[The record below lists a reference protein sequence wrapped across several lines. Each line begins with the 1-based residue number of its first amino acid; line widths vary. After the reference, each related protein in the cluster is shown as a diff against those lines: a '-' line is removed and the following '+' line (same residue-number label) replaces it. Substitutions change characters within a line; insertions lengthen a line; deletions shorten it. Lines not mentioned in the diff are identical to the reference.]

1 MKNNTQNNFRLYYAY
16 FGPRP
21 NATMFTIP
29 VSSIYEAA
37 LVKHTLAYSDLIKYG
52 QGVTPDYDSM
62 IGLEVFENGE
72 WVDWYDE
79 DGNDDMEA
87 WLEENEPEN
96 YAKIQD
102 LCKHFRAIRKNG
114 ADLTIEDDE

>member
-1 MKNNTQNNFRLYYAY
+1 MNTQKNYRLYYAY
-16 FGPRP
+16 FSIDS
-21 NATMFTIP
+21 TMFTIP
-29 VSSIYEAA
+29 VDSIYEAA

-87 WLEENEPEN
+87 WLEEYEPEN

-114 ADLTIEDDE
+114 EDLTIKIDTEE

>member
-1 MKNNTQNNFRLYYAY
+1 MKNNTQNNYRLYYAY
-16 FGPRP
+16 FGIYS
-21 NATMFTIP
+21 TMFTIP

-37 LVKHTLAYSDLIKYG
+37 LVKHSMAYSDLIKYE
-52 QGVTPDYDSM
+52 QGVTPDYVNM